1 VGWFLEG
8 ILPLAPFGKEPLNLT
23 LTGITDGTC
32 DVDPSPDYL
41 KVAVLP
47 LMKRFGIGTMDE
59 SDALLHATGGGLNAP
74 AIRVVRRGAAPAG
87 VGCVQFYCPMIPK
100 ELSPIECVDMGL
112 VKRVRGTAIT
122 TKVVSSSLAA
132 RTAYS
137 CKGLLHRLLPD
148 VWIHT
153 DVHSQKNHKCG
164 PSPSLSLVLTAE
176 STTGVVYATE
186 CCLEYHRTNNG
197 GNDGDDADANAT
209 SRSQRE
215 LPEDLGK
222 RGAAMLLEEV
232 RRGGCIDTNLQ
243 ALAILWM
250 CLTPEDVSRIRI
262 GTLSEHAI
270 ATLRLVKLALGVEFK
285 IKPDPETK
293 TVLLSCLGIGYRNM
307 ARAST

>member
-1 VGWFLEG
+1 
-8 ILPLAPFGKEPLNLT
+8 
-23 LTGITDGTC
+23 
-32 DVDPSPDYL
+32 
-41 KVAVLP
+41 VLP

-87 VGCVQFYCPMIPK
+87 GGCVQFYCPMIPK
-100 ELSPIECVDMGL
+100 ELSPIDYVDMGL
-112 VKRVRGTAIT
+112 VKRVRGTAVT

-186 CCLEYHRTNNG
+186 CCLEHHRASNG
-197 GNDGDDADANAT
+197 NNDGDDANANTSAP
-209 SRSQRE
+209 SRSHRE